1 MWEETINRT
10 CKVDWRHN
18 IVSVYMILVW
28 LYVSCCVVAII
39 NESLTHSSIPADPF
53 SHFTEHHQQHRH
65 LSRYVIYSLWI
76 AVSCL
81 SNLVDSKVSIWFIE
95 NNNVVIIIVNIRLA
109 LLLMIH
115 PNEIYYRWH
124 YLSWTINLLDSIE
137 LISILIILQTVNTE
151 NLLYER
157 IFKFCMGILI

>member
-1 MWEETINRT
+1 MTIKVERTLLIDWNWRMWEETINRT

-65 LSRYVIYSLWI
+65 LSRYVRYSLWI

-95 NNNVVIIIVNIRLA
+95 NNIVVIIIVNIRLA
-109 LLLMIH
+109 LLLMTH
-115 PNEIYYRWH
+115 PNVIYVMT
-124 YLSWTINLLDSIE
+124 LSQLNDKSPGLSLF
-137 LISILIILQTVNTE
+137 Q
-151 NLLYER
+151 
-157 IFKFCMGILI
+157 F